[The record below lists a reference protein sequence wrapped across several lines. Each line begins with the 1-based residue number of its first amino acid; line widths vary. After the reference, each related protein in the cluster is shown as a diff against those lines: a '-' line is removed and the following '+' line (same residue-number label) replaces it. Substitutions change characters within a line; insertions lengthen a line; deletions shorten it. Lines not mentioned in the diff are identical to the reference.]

1 MFNTNR
7 DNAVII
13 KLCTRV
19 QILYEKNNVKYVIN
33 IFILPITW
41 VNYNI
46 LDILGQT
53 KYSNTDFTC
62 SFLHFLHV

>member
-46 LDILGQT
+46 LDILG
-53 KYSNTDFTC
+53 
-62 SFLHFLHV
+62 